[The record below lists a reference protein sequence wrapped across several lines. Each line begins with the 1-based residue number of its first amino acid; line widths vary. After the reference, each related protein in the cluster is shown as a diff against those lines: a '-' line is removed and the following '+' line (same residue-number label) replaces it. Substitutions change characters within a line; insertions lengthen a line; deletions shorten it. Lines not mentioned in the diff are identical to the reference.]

1 MDAAGLSAL
10 DAPHAPSSGG
20 VRSDFRGTTVRV
32 AACSVVVLPR
42 VAVHLTVSPHK
53 TWFSTGV
60 FQLDSLNS
68 RKQIDSGHFTPTE
81 GHFAATAD

>member
-1 MDAAGLSAL
+1 
-10 DAPHAPSSGG
+10 
-20 VRSDFRGTTVRV
+20 
-32 AACSVVVLPR
+32 
-42 VAVHLTVSPHK
+42 
-53 TWFSTGV
+53 V

>member
-1 MDAAGLSAL
+1 MPSVETVWPLQSSTKSRLRQSGRAGIAIVGSS
-10 DAPHAPSSGG
+10 PS
-20 VRSDFRGTTVRV
+20 
-32 AACSVVVLPR
+32 
-42 VAVHLTVSPHK
+42 K

>member
-1 MDAAGLSAL
+1 MYLYDE
-10 DAPHAPSSGG
+10 DRWPSGWGDGAVPLRDPS
-20 VRSDFRGTTVRV
+20 FRV
-32 AACSVVVLPR
+32 
-42 VAVHLTVSPHK
+42 K

-60 FQLDSLNS
+60 FQLGSLNS